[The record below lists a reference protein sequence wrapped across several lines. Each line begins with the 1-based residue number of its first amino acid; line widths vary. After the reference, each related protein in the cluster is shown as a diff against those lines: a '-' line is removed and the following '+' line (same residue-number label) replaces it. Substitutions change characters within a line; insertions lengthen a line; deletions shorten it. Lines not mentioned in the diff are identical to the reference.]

1 VELTEADCSP
11 LALPEGPAAVTVD
24 VSAGVVTVWCVVLG
38 GALGLVDPSVDA
50 SSLEHAGSILARA
63 NITPNDERGVRT

>member
-11 LALPEGPAAVTVD
+11 LALPKGPAVTVD

-63 NITPNDERGVRT
+63 NITPNDERGVRA